1 MGTIP
6 APNIFADSQAIAQA
20 PQNALAEYARV
31 AQLKQQTAASQQTQQ
46 LEAQE
51 AQQKQAAMQRAMQD
65 RDALT
70 QAMTEYDPQK
80 NKPEEVTQMILK
92 HGGSGDL
99 AKQYQASLIDQ
110 MDKTSQMHLRD
121 AQTGE
126 TNIKNE
132 RSKIDQ
138 TLGVLDAHKQ
148 VPDEQLAPSLSS
160 ALDQLEQTKGL
171 DPDHIQQGRQLLA
184 QNLPPAEIRKQLDVF
199 EKGLQTHS
207 QIIDEAQKAAELK
220 IKEQNAGPP
229 EEREFQPFY
238 KAWLGAKSL
247 EPSAANE
254 LKARQEFYKR
264 KQNPNSTINLMTRD
278 DAKEI
283 ADAIENGDQPPTLTG
298 LYRNAGPVRAELA
311 RRGVPLAK
319 METDWKATQRY
330 MATLNGP
337 QQVRLRQSIYSA
349 SGLLDKVEGLYDE
362 WSRLAPTSGFKT
374 LNKGALV
381 AMKNLPGRA
390 GAVASALDTQISELT
405 ADLGN
410 IYMGGNSPTDQALK
424 LGAMALKSEWN
435 DETFREGVKQ
445 AKLNVGIRRNS
456 IQHGSPAGT
465 SQDST
470 YYPQGGQQGGG
481 QGAAKATHR
490 FNQQTGKIEVIQAQ

>member
-31 AQLKQQTAASQQTQQ
+31 AQLRQQTAASQQTQQ

-110 MDKTSQMHLRD
+110 MDKASQMHLRD

-132 RSKIDQ
+132 RAKIDQ
-138 TLGVLDAHKQ
+138 TLGVLDSHKQ

-171 DPDHIQQGRQLLA
+171 DPGHLQQGRQLLA

-207 QIIDEAQKAAELK
+207 QIFDEAEKQEKLRIEQEKAMRLPVDQQEMADWLRKNPGKGPSDFLSWKAKLSPMAVVLGNMLGNAGKGDFESSNPVDIAAKKYNETGGELPTNLSRSPGTTTAIIKRAAELSGGSDLAS
-220 IKEQNAGPP
+220 N
-229 EEREFQPFY
+229 
-238 KAWLGAKSL
+238 KATF
-247 EPSAANE
+247 AANKSGLQKVQTQADVVGAFEKTAIKNLDQVIITGNQIPDLGVRFANVPIRMMNEKMIGTENMAKFKAALLTAQTETAKVLNSATGSGVLSDSARKE
-254 LKARQEFYKR
+254 LEDMLSGNLPYPAMVGAI
-264 KQNPNSTINLMTRD
+264 KQLKTDMNNREQSYNIQ
-278 DAKEI
+278 I
-283 ADAIENGDQPPTLTG
+283 ADIKK
-298 LYRNAGPVRAELA
+298 R
-311 RRGVPLAK
+311 
-319 METDWKATQRY
+319 
-330 MATLNGP
+330 
-337 QQVRLRQSIYSA
+337 
-349 SGLLDKVEGLYDE
+349 
-362 WSRLAPTSGFKT
+362 
-374 LNKGALV
+374 
-381 AMKNLPGRA
+381 
-390 GAVASALDTQISELT
+390 
-405 ADLGN
+405 
-410 IYMGGNSPTDQALK
+410 MGGKA
-424 LGAMALKSEWN
+424 E
-435 DETFREGVKQ
+435 EG
-445 AKLNVGIRRNS
+445 
-456 IQHGSPAGT
+456 GT
-465 SQDST
+465 
-470 YYPQGGQQGGG
+470 
-481 QGAAKATHR
+481 KATHR
-490 FNQQTGKIEVIQAQ
+490 FNPSTGKIEVIQAQ